1 MHWKGRI
8 KHCIGKGGTSIALER
23 EEQAFH
29 WEGGTSIALE
39 WEEQALYWNGR
50 IKHWIGKGETS
61 VVLEREKQALHL
73 QLHGTMMRLLCAIE
87 LKDQKRTSTRLG

>member
-1 MHWKGRI
+1 M
-8 KHCIGKGGTSIALER
+8 ER

-29 WEGGTSIALE
+29 WKGRNKHCIGMGGTSIVLE
-39 WEEQALYWNGR
+39 WEDQALDWKGR
-50 IKHWIGKGETS
+50 NKRCIGKGETS
-61 VVLEREKQALHL
+61 IALEREKQALHF